1 MLSLVII
8 KYLKNTQINISLL
21 QRIKEIL
28 FFWYSQLNNLNN
40 RKELSKYDIN
50 LINKTLMDTFWLSKG
65 LAKEKYTPKKYKD
78 NISIK

>member
-50 LINKTLMDTFWLSKG
+50 LINKTLMDTFGYLKV
-65 LAKEKYTPKKYKD
+65 
-78 NISIK
+78 

>member
-65 LAKEKYTPKKYKD
+65 LAKENYTPKKYKD